1 MKIIITFYTTYDSLK
16 AEEVLKEAGLKIN
29 VRPIPREISSD
40 CGLGIGGDFVD
51 KGRIIEVLNK
61 SQVEYDNIYELDK

>member
-1 MKIIITFYTTYDSLK
+1 MKLIITFYTTYDSLK

-40 CGLGIGGDFVD
+40 CGLGIGGEVEDRE
-51 KGRIIEVLNK
+51 KIIEALNRF
-61 SQVEYDNIYELDK
+61 QVEYDNIYELDK

>member
-40 CGLGIGGDFVD
+40 CGLGIGGDIED
-51 KGRIIEVLNK
+51 KEKILQVLND